1 MFFILKILLLEI
13 KCIDDNIDENINGG
27 YDASCNDRGTCD
39 IATGLCTCNDGF
51 TGIHCEI
58 NG

>member
-1 MFFILKILLLEI
+1 MFFILKILFLEI
-13 KCIDDNIDENINGG
+13 KCIDDNINEG

-39 IATGLCTCNDGF
+39 TVTGLCTCNDGF